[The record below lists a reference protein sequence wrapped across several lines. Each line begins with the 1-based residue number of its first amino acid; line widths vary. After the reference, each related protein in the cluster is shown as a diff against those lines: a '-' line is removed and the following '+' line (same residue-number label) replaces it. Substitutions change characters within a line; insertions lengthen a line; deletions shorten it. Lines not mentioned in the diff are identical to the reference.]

1 MKHLLH
7 GDDDGL
13 QGLLDAEL
21 RDRIGAS
28 FMGYT
33 WHDSVPE
40 QKAFGHRG
48 NRPTDNEA
56 HDDNFGAAYSLNIS
70 ALDYARFVRFLI
82 EEHAAGSPAATE
94 MLAIQTSLPAEEG
107 ELHRSLGFPVKR
119 TDRGVRYYH
128 SGNNG
133 DFRAYVHLH
142 ADQGDG
148 IVLLS
153 NSDRFFQF
161 QPGSADRRVS
171 QRCMVSGLRKAT
183 TNAQW
188 RMPRLGRMSLDANSV
203 IGLAHSLVD
212 RKIAG

>member
-70 ALDYARFVRFLI
+70 VLDYARFVRFLI
-82 EEHAAGSPAATE
+82 EEHAAGSATATE
-94 MLAIQTSLPAEEG
+94 MLAIQTSLPAEQG
-107 ELHRSLGFPVKR
+107 ELHRSLGFPVER

-133 DFRAYVHLH
+133 DFRAYVHFH

-153 NSDRFFQF
+153 NSDRFF
-161 QPGSADRRVS
+161 S
-171 QRCMVSGLRKAT
+171 SGL
-183 TNAQW
+183 AQRIVELRGDAW
-188 RMPRLGRMSLDANSV
+188 FRVGGKPRRTRNGECA
-203 IGLAHSLVD
+203 AWTHEP
-212 RKIAG
+212 